1 MTRAERWPEWALLAV
16 QAGRR
21 RALADSLRR
30 LAGAMPVGWRQRAE
44 MLEAAAALEAQA
56 NRESSVAECVW
67 PYGRARRGAADSGL
81 AVFLAACLGGA
92 WIVAVAL
99 GLAPVPW

>member
-1 MTRAERWPEWALLAV
+1 MTRADRWPDWARFAV
-16 QAGRR
+16 AAGAQRAQA
-21 RALADSLRR
+21 DTLRR
-30 LAGAMPVGWRQRAE
+30 LADALPGHWRQRCA
-44 MLEAAAALEAQA
+44 LLDGAAALETAA
-56 NRESSVAECVW
+56 NLNSSRAECVW

-81 AVFLAACLGGA
+81 AVFLAVCLGGA

>member
-1 MTRAERWPEWALLAV
+1 MTREDRWPEWALFAV
-16 QAGRR
+16 LAGRR
-21 RALADSLRR
+21 RARADALRR
-30 LAGAMPVGWRQRAE
+30 LADAMPVSWRQRAAI
-44 MLEAAAALEAQA
+44 LDGAAALDRAA
-56 NRESSVAECVW
+56 NRDSSVAECIW